1 MCIKTTKEHSRK
13 DVTPVKA
20 FSKVLKITASWMFF
34 IVLVSGFKNQRF
46 QKHFREFVFFI
57 KKGLLFYE

>member
-20 FSKVLKITASWMFF
+20 FSKVLNITSSWMFF

-46 QKHFREFVFFI
+46 QKHFREIFFI